1 MNPGRNAA
9 KMNVQQEPVL
19 KFSARE
25 IEARV
30 ADVASRIGEDF
41 RDRDLVIVSL
51 LKGSAFFLADLSR
64 KIERPHGFEFI
75 NVMRR
80 ETGGN
85 ESIEIDFST
94 PLSVAGRDILVLKD
108 VVNTG
113 VIETYLMNQLRVDNP
128 ASVRFAAI
136 VDKPQERRSSILVDY
151 VLFTS
156 NDSDLLVGYGMEQG
170 GRHGH
175 LPYIASVGSTAPGPD
190 GQ

>member
-1 MNPGRNAA
+1 MSAR
-9 KMNVQQEPVL
+9 QEPVL

-30 ADVASRIGEDF
+30 ADVAARIGEDF

-64 KIERPHGFEFI
+64 KIARPHGFEFI
-75 NVMRR
+75 NVQRR

-94 PLSVAGRDILVLKD
+94 PLSVAGKDILVLKD

-128 ASVRFAAI
+128 SSVRFAAI

-175 LPYIASVGSTAPGPD
+175 LPYIASVGSPAPGPD